1 MQLDHIFLLK
11 PNEIKKKYIFKS
23 FRFFEYEI
31 IQRVFTTMSLNEN
44 NEEVKVNSTIFE
56 PVATDLRK
64 NHTYSK
70 VRRCIFCNG
79 HLPPIPCRNLYHRDK
94 R

>member
-1 MQLDHIFLLK
+1 
-11 PNEIKKKYIFKS
+11 
-23 FRFFEYEI
+23 
-31 IQRVFTTMSLNEN
+31 MSLNEN

-70 VRRCIFCNG
+70 VKNKFLFLRYFVVITTFY
-79 HLPPIPCRNLYHRDK
+79 LFFVEIYITEIRDK
-94 R
+94 LSKV

>member
-1 MQLDHIFLLK
+1 MLHVLYTASCVCI
-11 PNEIKKKYIFKS
+11 Y

-70 VRRCIFCNG
+70 VRRCI
-79 HLPPIPCRNLYHRDK
+79 LL
-94 R
+94 